1 MALLGSGI
9 ESEWTKPN
17 VRDLIQW
24 EAVTEPFRRI
34 KPRSQAV
41 AQNLLRRIYERD
53 LDSPMVVSIPAAAA
67 PGRTPINGRLVP
79 TNKQNVAQAKS
90 PGAGAGP
97 ENELKYAR
105 IAFQLP

>member
-53 LDSPMVVSIPAAAA
+53 LDSPMVVSIHSGGGG
-67 PGRTPINGRLVP
+67 PGPHTHKRETG
-79 TNKQNVAQAKS
+79 TDQQAKCGAS
-90 PGAGAGP
+90 QIARRGRGAG
-97 ENELKYAR
+97 K
-105 IAFQLP
+105 

>member
-53 LDSPMVVSIPAAAA
+53 LDSPMDVSDSTHKRET
-67 PGRTPINGRLVP
+67 GTDQ
-79 TNKQNVAQAKS
+79 QNVAQAKS